1 MDPVVQGA
9 LIGAFSALGAGGIA
23 TGSNLVLESRR
34 QKAQDK
40 RDEDA
45 RLHEERQAR
54 YGERKAAYRN
64 FYEAVTAAERAVL
77 EFEEQQGVVPADMG
91 YDDGDQGLDD
101 ALARIQFDAS
111 DDVLAAAE
119 QCSKAFYAWGWG
131 RGSHTDLYNAM
142 NEFVRVVRADLGIN
156 PLTYK
161 RPLPAAR
168 PTRASNKEKDAPPA
182 SGA

>member
-9 LIGAFSALGAGGIA
+9 LIAACSALGAGAIA
-23 TGSNLVLESRR
+23 TGSNLSLESRR

-40 RDEDA
+40 RDEEA

-54 YGERKAAYRN
+54 YDERKAAYRD
-64 FYEAVTAAERAVL
+64 FYEVVTAAERSIL
-77 EFEEQQGVVPADMG
+77 EFEERNGVVPADMG
-91 YDDGDQGLDD
+91 YDEGNQSLDD

-119 QCSKAFYAWGWG
+119 QCSKTFYAWGWG
-131 RGSHTDLYNAM
+131 SGSHTDLYSAM
-142 NEFVRVVRADLGIN
+142 NEFVRVVRDDLGIN

-168 PTRASNKEKDAPPA
+168 PKRAPKNGDAPVHTQ
-182 SGA
+182 